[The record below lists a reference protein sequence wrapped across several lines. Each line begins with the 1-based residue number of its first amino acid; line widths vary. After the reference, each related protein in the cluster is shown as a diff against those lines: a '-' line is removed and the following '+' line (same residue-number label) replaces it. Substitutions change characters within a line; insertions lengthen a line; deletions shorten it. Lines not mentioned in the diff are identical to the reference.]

1 MSSLESLCEDI
12 RTNVTVWKRYRDK
25 GGSDPFWSDG
35 DNMNLCRNH
44 IIDDRRRIEEII
56 ARDGIEPPAELLIPV
71 PPEVSAEFMAHR
83 LSAAERK
90 RLIMLDPQPDLVE
103 IAEAL
108 DIMSKPHYGS
118 KCWLNAAINRMPCST
133 ERQEA
138 IWETYGDGRLG

>member
-25 GGSDPFWSDG
+25 GGSDPSWTDG

-90 RLIMLDPQPDLVE
+90 RLRLPAVSKRKSEYNENQPDLF
-103 IAEAL
+103 A
-108 DIMSKPHYGS
+108 
-118 KCWLNAAINRMPCST
+118 
-133 ERQEA
+133 
-138 IWETYGDGRLG
+138 